1 MTRSSRIGE
10 SGTNVHLRSPAG
22 RRKGAAMT
30 QSPLDNPEIA
40 AIAWARYK
48 RLLKRWGLVTLAVCV
63 VVIAYLAWQFGLPSI
78 HLYIATV
85 LGIAGVIM
93 LTVALMALLFLS
105 SGTGHDESIDDRD

>member
-1 MTRSSRIGE
+1 
-10 SGTNVHLRSPAG
+10 
-22 RRKGAAMT
+22 MT

-48 RLLKRWGLVTLAVCV
+48 RLLKRWGMAVCV
-63 VVIAYLAWQFGLPSI
+63 VLIVYLAWEFGLPSI

-105 SGTGHDESIDDRD
+105 SGTGHDESVDDRD